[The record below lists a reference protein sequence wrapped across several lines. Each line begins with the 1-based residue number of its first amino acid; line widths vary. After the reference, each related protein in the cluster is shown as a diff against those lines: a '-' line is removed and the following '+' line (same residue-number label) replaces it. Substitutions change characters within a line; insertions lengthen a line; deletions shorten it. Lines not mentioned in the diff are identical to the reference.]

1 MPLLLILI
9 FPLAE
14 IAAFIAVGRVIGIL
28 PTLLLIVV
36 SSAIGITMLRDA
48 GAGTLSRLQQGRGAP
63 AAILAEGG
71 ARMLAGVLL
80 VIPGFLT
87 DLAAVI
93 VLIPDARR
101 LFGGRL
107 KTSAGIRVKEA
118 PQHGEPAG
126 IIEGDFRRLD
136 R

>member
-28 PTLLLIVV
+28 PTLILIVA
-36 SSAIGITMLRDA
+36 SSAIGMTMLRDA

-71 ARMLAGVLL
+71 TRMLAGILL
-80 VIPGFLT
+80 LIPGFLT
-87 DLAAVI
+87 DLAALI
-93 VLIPDARR
+93 VLIPSARR
-101 LFGGRL
+101 LFGGGM
-107 KTSAGIRVKEA
+107 KMTVDVRVKPSA
-118 PQHGEPAG
+118 QPQEPSG

>member
-28 PTLLLIVV
+28 PTLMLIIA

-48 GAGTLSRLQQGRGAP
+48 GVGTLSRLQQGRGAP

-71 ARMLAGVLL
+71 TRMMAGVLL
-80 VIPGFLT
+80 LIPGFLT
-87 DLAAVI
+87 DLAALI
-93 VLIPDARR
+93 VLIPGSRR
-101 LFGGRL
+101 LFRGRM
-107 KTSAGIRVKEA
+107 KMTVGVRTKPGA
-118 PQHGEPAG
+118 PPQEPSG

-136 R
+136 G

>member
-28 PTLLLIVV
+28 PTLIMIVA
-36 SSAIGITMLRDA
+36 SSAIGLTMLRDA
-48 GAGTLSRLQQGRGAP
+48 GVGTLSRLQQGRGAP

-80 VIPGFLT
+80 LVPGFLT
-87 DLAAVI
+87 DLAALI
-93 VLIPDARR
+93 VLFPGSRR
-101 LFGGRL
+101 LFRGQMNMTVSVRT
-107 KTSAGIRVKEA
+107 KPSAQ
-118 PQHGEPAG
+118 PHEPPG